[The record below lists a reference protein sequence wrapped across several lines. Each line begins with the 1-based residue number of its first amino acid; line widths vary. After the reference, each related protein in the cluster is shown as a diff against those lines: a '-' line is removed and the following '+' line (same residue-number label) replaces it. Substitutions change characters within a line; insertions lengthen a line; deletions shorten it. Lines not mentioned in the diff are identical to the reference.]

1 MVEAEDDERHGTTV
15 RLTRRIVR
23 EGPGQYKP
31 RSAKR
36 AGSVRYSSGMRY
48 MLPLAIAAGLALASP
63 AAGAASCVPADPR
76 QQLETADLALARGA
90 WPAAARALA
99 CAAAASGEPAVA
111 ERATRVGFEL
121 AQWRPALDSA
131 RRWVALQPDREEA
144 RRHLALLLLRLH
156 RSDESAAQF
165 ALILDTAYTDRAQGY
180 EALLDILRGE
190 ANDAGAARVMQ
201 RLAGRDPG
209 LPEAQHALSVLWQRA
224 EHGSRALESAERALE
239 LRPGWDMALL
249 ARARALLLLGRKAEG
264 LEAAREAAEDGG
276 ELARLNLAWML
287 AGAGEDDAAIAEFEA
302 LRRQRGGAAPALE
315 GLGAVAWDRGE
326 YEAASRLFTELAQA
340 SRGADTAVAYLGLI
354 ADRQG
359 DKALAARYLSRV
371 TSGPRAL
378 PSQLQARRLLVELGA
393 PETAELLL
401 DDYLAA
407 SPEQTR
413 DLVVRLANQEAA
425 DGDGAAAVA
434 LLERLV
440 ATYPDDDDLR
450 LAQGFVF
457 ERLDRVGEAVAVM
470 RDVLKRRPD
479 DPTALNSLGYTLVDR
494 TTQVREGH
502 DLIARAIEA
511 RPDSYAIVD
520 SMGWALFRLGRPAEA
535 RVWLQRA
542 WDRSQDP
549 EVAAHLGE
557 VLWSLGER
565 DAARRLWSEAAERAP
580 DNRTLQRTLERHPG

>member
-1 MVEAEDDERHGTTV
+1 
-15 RLTRRIVR
+15 
-23 EGPGQYKP
+23 
-31 RSAKR
+31 
-36 AGSVRYSSGMRY
+36 VRYSSGMRFL
-48 MLPLAIAAGLALASP
+48 LPLALAAGLALPVPAAAAACSP
-63 AAGAASCVPADPR
+63 ADSR
-76 QQLETADLALARGA
+76 QQLEAADLALARGA
-90 WPAAARALA
+90 WPVAARALA
-99 CAAAASGEPAVA
+99 CAAAASGEAAVA

-121 AQWRPALDSA
+121 AQWQPALDSA
-131 RRWVALQPDREEA
+131 RRWVELQPDREEA

-165 ALILDTAYTDRAQGY
+165 ALILETAYADRAQGH

-201 RLAGRDPG
+201 RLAERDPD

-224 EHGSRALESAERALE
+224 EHGARALDAADRALE
-239 LRPGWDMALL
+239 LRPGWNLALL
-249 ARARALLLLGRKAEG
+249 ARAQALLLLDRKAEG
-264 LEAAREAAEDGG
+264 LEAAREAAAGGG

-302 LRRQRGGAAPALE
+302 LRRQRGGEAPALE
-315 GLGAVAWDRGE
+315 GLGAIAWDRGE
-326 YEAASRLFTELAQA
+326 YEAASRFFSELAQA

-354 ADRQG
+354 AERQG
-359 DKALAARYLSRV
+359 DEALAARYLSRV

-378 PSQLQARRLLVELGA
+378 SSQLHAHRLLLELGA

-407 SPEQTR
+407 APEQAR
-413 DLVVRLANQEAA
+413 DLVVRLANREAA
-425 DGDGAAAVA
+425 DGRGAEAVA

-470 RDVLKRRPD
+470 RDVLARRPD

-494 TTQVREGH
+494 TRNVREGH
-502 DLIARAIEA
+502 DLIARAIAA
-511 RPDSYAIVD
+511 RPDSYAIID

-535 RVWLQRA
+535 REWLQRS

-565 DAARRLWSEAAERAP
+565 DAARQLWNEAAARAP
-580 DNRTLQRTLERHPG
+580 DNRTLQRTLARHPG